1 MVGSKTFEVNLKKP
15 TTNYSWTMLPK
26 VYCIYDTALPKIPCS
41 TKLLTWCGSAL
52 YFGCSWIKDNP
63 YFFFTIITDILG
75 RVGGAYVFQKHF
87 FKIKVK
93 ILSMIVNLYLWFS
106 LFVALWLLITELR
119 IHVFIKVYSTASSGQ
134 CGSRESDTNASSHV
148 NRIEMWVLVKSL
160 VCSWIKIEHSHCTCT
175 FTSTLIALVH
185 LHPRGAFSFI
195 SWENWGAVCCK

>member
-1 MVGSKTFEVNLKKP
+1 
-15 TTNYSWTMLPK
+15 MLPK
-26 VYCIYDTALPKIPCS
+26 VYCIYDTALPKIPWS
-41 TKLLTWCGSAL
+41 TKLFTFTWCGSAL

-75 RVGGAYVFQKHF
+75 KGGGAYVFQKHF

-160 VCSWIKIEHSHCTCT
+160 VCSWIKIKHSHCTCT
-175 FTSTLIALVH
+175 FTSTWCVLFYFKRKLRSC
-185 LHPRGAFSFI
+185 LL
-195 SWENWGAVCCK
+195 